1 MSPTQMELGNYQK
14 SSDEQPASKA
24 VSIKQFLSEV
34 RAEFLKISWPSR
46 DQTTREFIA
55 VILLV
60 FIITGIIF
68 LIDKMLGF
76 VLALFTGKGF

>member
-1 MSPTQMELGNYQK
+1 MSPTQVELGNYQK
-14 SSDEQPASKA
+14 GSDEQPPSKT
-24 VSIKQFLSEV
+24 VNIRQFLSEV
-34 RAEFLKISWPSR
+34 RTEFLKISWPSR
-46 DQTTREFIA
+46 EQTTREFFA

-76 VLALFTGKGF
+76 VLNIFSGRGF